1 MKLSIEPLDFYR
13 SFETICNTILLLSI
27 KFMQQIYLK
36 MLLHDNLTINASLF
50 MLLISLLILW
60 VKKICGNIQNWF
72 IEGYS
77 VHA

>member
-1 MKLSIEPLDFYR
+1 
-13 SFETICNTILLLSI
+13 
-27 KFMQQIYLK
+27 MQQIYLK